1 MILHLDMHSAPSQLP
16 VSRHV
21 IVVVFGSKPGLQVTP
36 AVELKKLS
44 SDISSINS
52 PFSND
57 VRLPQSIKKRLYMDV
72 QKKPYI

>member
-1 MILHLDMHSAPSQLP
+1 MHSAPSQLP

-57 VRLPQSIKKRLYMDV
+57 VRLPQSIKKRFTWMV
-72 QKKPYI
+72 IKHAISEH